1 MDTTQQNG
9 DFVSGIV
16 DSIIYQNED
25 NGYTVCEIEDTN
37 GEPVVITGIIPYL
50 AEGDKITAWGKW
62 TTHQTYGRQFRAD
75 SFEKKLPAEQGDIL
89 RYLASGAVKG
99 IGPKTAQKIVE
110 KFGTDAFDVIENH
123 PDWLTD
129 IPGITQKRA
138 AAMSENFKSISGA
151 RAVMMFCRDFFTPQT
166 AMNIY
171 KKWGSGAVERIRQ
184 NPYRLCEDFW
194 GISFN
199 RADQIAMSMGMEA
212 DSRERI
218 VHGAVYVLR
227 SEASRSGH
235 TCLPMEEL
243 LRCVTDLLFG
253 GDEAYAQRISETTEQ
268 AITEGLLKEERIQSG
283 RYIFDP
289 RLHEAEAY
297 TAEKL
302 LKIERLCPQM
312 SGGDVSLLIQKCEAQ
327 SGITYA
333 KAQRDALYAAMQSGV
348 MILTGGPGTGKTT
361 IIKGLISIFSSL
373 DYEIALC
380 APTGRA
386 AKRMSEATSREAKT
400 IHRLLEMDFT
410 DESGSKFLRDEHNV
424 LEADV
429 LIVDEASM
437 IDVSLMQS
445 MLKAM
450 KNGARLILIGDAD
463 QLPSVGAGNV
473 LGDMIASDRFRVV
486 RLTEIFRQAE
496 QSLIIHNAHRI
507 NGGLMPLTDRKDGDF
522 FYLPRETEEGISATV
537 VDLVRNRLPKTYGA
551 DVVDR
556 IQVLTPSRKGLSGT
570 DVLNGALQEAL
581 NPPARHK
588 KERKSRDR
596 IFRVGD
602 RVMQTKNDYT
612 IEWEAEDGRAGLG
625 VYNGDIGVVED
636 IDTEENLITIRFDER
651 ICTLDFVQLEEV
663 DHAYAITVHKSQGS
677 EYPVVIIPLYACAP
691 MLLTRNLL
699 YTAVTRGAK
708 MVILVGRRGVL
719 EQMVAN
725 ARYSVRC
732 TMLRRFLTKP

>member
-110 KFGTDAFDVIENH
+110 KFGTDSFDVIENH

-199 RADQIAMSMGMEA
+199 RADQIAMSMGLEA
-212 DSRERI
+212 DSQERI

-235 TCLPMEEL
+235 TCLPHEEL
-243 LRCVTDLLFG
+243 IRCVMDLLFG
-253 GDEAYAQRISETTEQ
+253 GDEAYTQKVIETIEQ
-268 AITEGLLKEERIQSG
+268 ALTEGLLVEERTESG
-283 RYIFDP
+283 RYVFEP
-289 RLHEAEAY
+289 RLHQAETY

-312 SGGDVSLLIQKCEAQ
+312 SPGDVSLLIQKCEAQ
-327 SGITYA
+327 SGIIYA
-333 KAQRDALYAAMQSGV
+333 KAQREALYAAMQSGV

-410 DESGSKFLRDEHNV
+410 DESGSKFLRDEHNA
-424 LEADV
+424 LDADV

-437 IDVSLMQS
+437 IDVVLMQS
-445 MLKAM
+445 MLRAM

-473 LGDMIASDRFRVV
+473 LGDLIASDRFRVV

-537 VDLVRNRLPKTYGA
+537 VDLVQNRLPKSYGA

-581 NPPARHK
+581 NPPDRRK

-612 IEWEAEDGRAGLG
+612 IEWETEDGRAGLG
-625 VYNGDIGVVED
+625 VYNGDIGLVED
-636 IDTEENLITIRFDER
+636 IGTEENLITIRFDER

-708 MVILVGRRGVL
+708 MVILVGRKGVL

-732 TMLRRFLTKP
+732 TMLCRFLTRP